1 MHQSCLLLRR
11 LLDYR
16 KVIFQPPNSWRR
28 GCGLIGPAAIQQA
41 EHRSGGIRFRKLLR
55 LSHPAKGK
63 ATQPSKY
70 KYKGYKR
77 TNIQSSSAWGQW
89 RQGYLSH
96 LICFKKSKYQ
106 PTTLVHLVGA
116 WTTHLLS
123 TRMLGLKQY
132 TSKFTAQRNPRKTVS
147 TVHVY
152 YLSSWDCHDKS
163 VLVTFFRM
171 HLPWSFHMVRQS
183 DQQNFWIL
191 CPRIFWSSNVK

>member
-1 MHQSCLLLRR
+1 MVFLWFPLVSFGFQGRNKGKGNPRKTQTNQGNSEEGYKPIECHQSCLLLRR
-11 LLDYR
+11 LLDNR
-16 KVIFQPPNSWRR
+16 KVIFQPTNSWRR

-41 EHRSGGIRFRKLLR
+41 EHRSGSIRFRKLLR

-70 KYKGYKR
+70 KYKGYKS

-116 WTTHLLS
+116 
-123 TRMLGLKQY
+123 
-132 TSKFTAQRNPRKTVS
+132 
-147 TVHVY
+147 
-152 YLSSWDCHDKS
+152 
-163 VLVTFFRM
+163 
-171 HLPWSFHMVRQS
+171 
-183 DQQNFWIL
+183 
-191 CPRIFWSSNVK
+191 